1 MEGMDFEDEKSKRY
15 CMKTKHVA
23 VICGVVVVV
32 GLAVGLGV
40 GLSRP
45 KCQPEDPPTSGVPT
59 DLPTGQPPTSGVTT
73 DPPTDRPTGQ
83 PTNPTPPV
91 DSGPCPSKN
100 DETGEWRHFR
110 LPTYVKPVHYDLEM
124 KPEMEKDIYTGSV
137 SISIT
142 LEKPT
147 SYLWL
152 HLRETKI
159 TEMPTLQKSSGQQIA
174 LNDCFEY
181 KPQEYIV
188 MKAEAELSV
197 TNESDPYI
205 LTLKFQGWLNGSL
218 VGFYRTTYTEN
229 GVIK

>member
-1 MEGMDFEDEKSKRY
+1 MEGMDFEDKKSKRY

-45 KCQPEDPPTSGVPT
+45 KSQQSSGET
-59 DLPTGQPPTSGVTT
+59 D
-73 DPPTDRPTGQ
+73 Q
-83 PTNPTPPV
+83 PTNPPPTV
-91 DSGPCPSKN
+91 DLVPCPARS
-100 DETGEWRHFR
+100 DDTGDWRDFR
-110 LPTYVKPVHYDLEM
+110 LPTYIKPVHYDLEV
-124 KPEMEKDIYTGSV
+124 KPEMERDIYTGTV
-137 SISIT
+137 NISIT
-142 LEKPT
+142 LEKST

-152 HLRETKI
+152 HLRETEI
-159 TEMPTLQKSSGQQIA
+159 TEMPTLRKSSGQQIA
-174 LNDCFEY
+174 LNDCFGY
-181 KPQEYIV
+181 TPQEYIV

-197 TNESDPYI
+197 TDENDPYI

>member
-1 MEGMDFEDEKSKRY
+1 MEGMNFEDKKSKRY

-45 KCQPEDPPTSGVPT
+45 KSQQSSGGT
-59 DLPTGQPPTSGVTT
+59 DQA
-73 DPPTDRPTGQ
+73 
-83 PTNPTPPV
+83 TNSPSTV
-91 DSGPCPSKN
+91 ESEPCPDRS
-100 DETGEWRHFR
+100 DDTGDWVDFR
-110 LPTYVKPVHYDLEM
+110 LPTYVNPVHYDLEV
-124 KPEMEKDIYTGSV
+124 KPEMETDIYTGTV

-142 LEKPT
+142 LEQST

-174 LNDCFEY
+174 LNDCFGY
-181 KPQEYIV
+181 TPQEYLV

-197 TNESDPYI
+197 TDESDPYI
-205 LTLKFQGWLNGSL
+205 LTLKFQGWLNDSL

-229 GVIK
+229 GLTK

>member
-1 MEGMDFEDEKSKRY
+1 MEGMDFEDKKSKKY

-23 VICGVVVVV
+23 IICGVVVVV

-45 KCQPEDPPTSGVPT
+45 KSQESSEETDQPT
-59 DLPTGQPPTSGVTT
+59 DSPPPA
-73 DPPTDRPTGQ
+73 DL
-83 PTNPTPPV
+83 
-91 DSGPCPSKN
+91 GPCPSKN

-110 LPTYVKPVHYDLEM
+110 LPTYVKPVHYDLQV
-124 KPEMEKDIYTGSV
+124 KPEMERDIYTGTV
-137 SISIT
+137 SIHIV
-142 LEKPT
+142 LESST
-147 SYLWL
+147 NALWL

-181 KPQEYIV
+181 QAQEYIV
-188 MKAEAELSV
+188 MKTDAELSV
-197 TNESDPYI
+197 TDESDPYI

-218 VGFYRTTYTEN
+218 VGFYRTTYNDN
-229 GVIK
+229 GEIK

>member
-1 MEGMDFEDEKSKRY
+1 MEGMDFEDEKSKKY

-45 KCQPEDPPTSGVPT
+45 KPQPEDPP
-59 DLPTGQPPTSGVTT
+59 PTGGT
-73 DPPTDRPTGQ
+73 DK
-83 PTNPTPPV
+83 PTNPPPPV
-91 DSGPCPSKN
+91 DLGPCPAKN
-100 DETGEWRHFR
+100 DENGDWRHFR
-110 LPTYVKPVHYDLEM
+110 LPTYVKPIHYDLEI
-124 KPEMEKDIYTGSV
+124 KPEMENDSYTGSV
-137 SISIT
+137 SISIA

-159 TEMPTLQKSSGQQIA
+159 TKMPTLRKSSGQQIA
-174 LNDCFEY
+174 LNDCFGY

-188 MKAEAELSV
+188 MKAEAELTV
-197 TNESDPYI
+197 TDERDPYI
-205 LTLKFQGWLNGSL
+205 LTLKFEGWLNGSL
-218 VGFYRTTYTEN
+218 VGFYRTTYN
-229 GVIK
+229 DGGVIK